1 MWNAFVWPN
10 VYQFAILLAIALVSL
25 LGQVVLTQAF
35 SSDNLIVV
43 SVVRYI
49 GIVFNIAWG
58 WLFWHEVPLLL
69 SLIGCLLVVVSCIR
83 LRLRHRKKA
92 V

>member
-1 MWNAFVWPN
+1 M
-10 VYQFAILLAIALVSL
+10 
-25 LGQVVLTQAF
+25 
-35 SSDNLIVV
+35 V

-83 LRLRHRKKA
+83 LGLRHRKRA

>member
-1 MWNAFVWPN
+1 M
-10 VYQFAILLAIALVSL
+10 
-25 LGQVVLTQAF
+25 
-35 SSDNLIVV
+35 V

-83 LRLRHRKKA
+83 LGLRHRKKA